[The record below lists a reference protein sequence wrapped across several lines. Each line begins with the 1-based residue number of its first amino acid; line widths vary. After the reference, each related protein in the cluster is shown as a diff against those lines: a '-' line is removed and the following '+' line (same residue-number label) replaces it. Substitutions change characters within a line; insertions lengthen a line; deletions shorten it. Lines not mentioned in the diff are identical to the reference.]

1 MTIRELTTFD
11 LDTLLNL
18 YYSVGWT
25 NYTDKPEMLKKAY
38 ENSLLT
44 LGAYDGDKLVGVI
57 RTVGDGFS
65 IVFIQ
70 DILVFPEY
78 QRRGIGTR
86 LIREI
91 LERFSSVYQINL
103 MTDNTPK
110 TVSFYQSVGFVK
122 VDDMGGCAFTKM

>member
-11 LDTLLNL
+11 LDTILDL
-18 YYSVGWT
+18 YSSVGWT
-25 NYTDKPEMLKKAY
+25 NYTDDPEMLKKAF

-57 RTVGDGFS
+57 RTVGDGYS

-91 LERFSSVYQINL
+91 MDRFSEVYQLQL

-110 TVSFYQSVGFVK
+110 TISFYQSVGFVK
-122 VDDMGGCAFTKM
+122 GDDMDCCAFTRM

>member
-11 LDTLLNL
+11 LDTILDL
-18 YYSVGWT
+18 YSSVGWT
-25 NYTDKPEMLKKAY
+25 NYTDNPEMLKKAY

-57 RTVGDGFS
+57 RTVGDGYS

-78 QRRGIGTR
+78 QRRGIGTQ

-91 LERFSSVYQINL
+91 MDRFSDVYQLQL

-110 TVSFYQSVGFVK
+110 TISFYQSVGFVK
-122 VDDMGGCAFTKM
+122 AADMDCCAFTRM

>member
-1 MTIRELTTFD
+1 MTIREMTAFD
-11 LDTLLNL
+11 LDTILNL
-18 YYSVGWT
+18 YSSVGWT
-25 NYTDKPEMLKKAY
+25 RYTDNPEILKKAY

-78 QRRGIGTR
+78 QRKGIGTR
-86 LIREI
+86 LIREVM
-91 LERFSSVYQINL
+91 ERFSEVYQMHL
-103 MTDNTPK
+103 MTDDTPK
-110 TVSFYQSVGFVK
+110 TISFYQSVGFVK
-122 VDDMGGCAFTKM
+122 VDDTGGCAFTRM